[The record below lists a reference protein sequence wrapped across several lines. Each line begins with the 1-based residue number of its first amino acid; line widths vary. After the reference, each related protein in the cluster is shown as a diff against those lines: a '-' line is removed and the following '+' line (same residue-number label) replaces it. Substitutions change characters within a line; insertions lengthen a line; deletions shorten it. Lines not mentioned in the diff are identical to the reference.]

1 MAEWPDVWMAR
12 CPDGQKSK
20 WPQGELARRI
30 VGQKARNL
38 DDYMVYIEYIKQIPK
53 YWCSLGNPRDPSN
66 DPAAQ
71 VYIGTDRTLRKNLF
85 VLCYYPGTILN
96 KELQ

>member
-1 MAEWPDVWMAR
+1 MFGWPEVQIARCPDRRMAEWPDVWMAR

-53 YWCSLGNPRDPSN
+53 YWCSLGTAYMR
-66 DPAAQ
+66 Q
-71 VYIGTDRTLRKNLF
+71 LNLPP
-85 VLCYYPGTILN
+85 LI
-96 KELQ
+96 